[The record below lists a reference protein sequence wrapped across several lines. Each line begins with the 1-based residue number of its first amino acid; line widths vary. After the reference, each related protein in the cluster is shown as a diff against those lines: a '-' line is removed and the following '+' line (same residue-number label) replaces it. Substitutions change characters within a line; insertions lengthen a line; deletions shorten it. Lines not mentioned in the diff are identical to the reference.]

1 MENIMNLTKMSL
13 NNLHSVIKSTVLIV
27 VMWIIV
33 SMFAPSFLSTLFAM
47 GSYLIL
53 YQTMAYEDMHGI
65 DNLIST
71 LPVKR
76 SDYVISRYVLGIFG
90 SIASM
95 VLLLL
100 VYFII
105 SKFNKTDVPLEILI
119 ITGILSSALVISV
132 IIPIVLKFGVTKG
145 KMVVF
150 LVLMI
155 IIGVANAGAQI
166 INGEKEFLNKIT
178 TLFNSIGISISTII
192 ISLTIITIS
201 MIISLKLYKVKEIK

>member
-1 MENIMNLTKMSL
+1 MQNIINLTKMSL
-13 NNLHSVIKSTVLIV
+13 NNLSSVIKSTVFV
-27 VMWIIV
+27 VFMWIIV

-47 GSYLIL
+47 SSYLVL

-90 SIASM
+90 SIVSM
-95 VLLLL
+95 ILLLG
-100 VYFII
+100 VHFII
-105 SKFNKTDVPLEILI
+105 SKFNKIDVPLEILI
-119 ITGILSSALVISV
+119 ITGILSSVLVISV

-145 KMVVF
+145 KMVTLLVF
-150 LVLMI
+150 MV
-155 IIGVANAGAQI
+155 IIGVANAGVQI
-166 INGEKEFLNKIT
+166 INGEKEFLNQIT
-178 TLFNSIGISISTII
+178 TLFNSIGISIVTTIG
-192 ISLTIITIS
+192 SLAIITIS